1 MSFSSQATR
10 DEVYVDQF
18 LMNYL
23 PKLVLKPCSPQVL
36 KMIPQFCSA
45 AKKVGKAMD
54 VDPLKEKF
62 DRMQMVFNEFCKD
75 VTIDVALRLQVL
87 EVLELRIMNWVVRP
101 ELTEFYQTGIAKLEE
116 NKKMQQA
123 QAIVDDGSV
132 KSASTISTAFLE
144 KPNRQKSYPVGDDM
158 RFKTSVQELFPDV
171 KLKERECVIVDGGGA
186 LMKRIAEL
194 DGNVVADR
202 LMVKKKEL
210 QKLKSIDRRPRNEE
224 CTQMKEIEAELIK
237 LKFSLI
243 QRFKDLEKKNKEL
256 VDTMEK
262 EMNELD
268 SVISALFEELDEMK
282 MKNQELEEVLKCPVC
297 LDTCRPPLQ
306 IYQCH
311 EGHIVCESCISRPE
325 LVTCPQ
331 CRMSLD
337 GNVSRSRVLEEMAMR
352 LFPPQKKRTAE
363 ASQTT
368 FHQNQGRNR
377 RSP

>member
-1 MSFSSQATR
+1 MSFSSQATL

-23 PKLVLKPCSPQVL
+23 PKLVLKPCSPQIL

-101 ELTEFYQTGIAKLEE
+101 ELTEFYQTGIAKFEE

-202 LMVKKKEL
+202 LM
-210 QKLKSIDRRPRNEE
+210 
-224 CTQMKEIEAELIK
+224 
-237 LKFSLI
+237 I

-262 EMNELD
+262 KMNELD

-311 EGHIVCESCISRPE
+311 EGHIVCESCFSKPE

-352 LFPPQKKRTAE
+352 LFPQKKRTAE
-363 ASQTT
+363 AIQTT

>member
-1 MSFSSQATR
+1 MSFSSQATL

-101 ELTEFYQTGIAKLEE
+101 ELTEFYQTGIAKFEE

-171 KLKERECVIVDGGGA
+171 KLKERECVIVDG
-186 LMKRIAEL
+186 
-194 DGNVVADR
+194 
-202 LMVKKKEL
+202 VKIFLSSVSNDLLRKAKVILTEHL
-210 QKLKSIDRRPRNEE
+210 VRP
-224 CTQMKEIEAELIK
+224 KYAPSSSLIRYSRED
-237 LKFSLI
+237 LLSLASAPISQDESKFSFI
-243 QRFKDLEKKNKEL
+243 RH
-256 VDTMEK
+256 
-262 EMNELD
+262 
-268 SVISALFEELDEMK
+268 SCP
-282 MKNQELEEVLKCPVC
+282 EVLLK
-297 LDTCRPPLQ
+297 
-306 IYQCH
+306 
-311 EGHIVCESCISRPE
+311 
-325 LVTCPQ
+325 
-331 CRMSLD
+331 
-337 GNVSRSRVLEEMAMR
+337 N
-352 LFPPQKKRTAE
+352 
-363 ASQTT
+363 
-368 FHQNQGRNR
+368 
-377 RSP
+377 